1 MCPKLTTSFHQHP
14 SSVLISYTTF
24 LRSKPEVCKS
34 DSPLLF
40 CYQGV
45 IPKGRGINY
54 NRFILFLNTMDSDKY
69 NHLLFFP
76 HAYRHGWAETMGALR
91 MDPGASAQPSSSRM
105 PSLPSK
111 VLLCLD
117 VVSITAYGWGPSFR
131 QVPSKGFTV
140 STPPLCQAL
149 CHAVHILTPLLF
161 TTAQ

>member
-1 MCPKLTTSFHQHP
+1 MDVSPVRSQGSLDWPMTMAGRVETEYK
-14 SSVLISYTTF
+14 SVHVFERDI
-24 LRSKPEVCKS
+24 C
-34 DSPLLF
+34 D
-40 CYQGV
+40 
-45 IPKGRGINY
+45 
-54 NRFILFLNTMDSDKY
+54 
-69 NHLLFFP
+69 
-76 HAYRHGWAETMGALR
+76 GWAETMGALR